1 MGKPFSG
8 QKEHFDAVIK
18 TAQYLAGLTSDRD
31 IWTELGKVV
40 TRFFGADIVAF
51 ASRRPDGRIIVHS
64 CIPTEEGLCPRLVE
78 AAGETIGQVLESGF
92 LASETLALPQA
103 YSIAFLPLTEGR
115 RTATVM
121 LAGHRTDA
129 PLPRELLN
137 VYLAVAGLFDTTLAR
152 IASEHRFLSMA
163 DNVPEML
170 YQMLRYPDGKARFTY
185 VSKGSSAVLGLPPDE
200 LLADAAAFGGGFHA
214 EDRAAYEAALARC
227 EASGERLNLAFRW
240 LDRAGGVRH
249 VLLNAMPS
257 AQEDGSIAW
266 DGAAQDVTER
276 ERLEEE
282 RKRSLMKLEES
293 MEDTI
298 QAIATTIEMRD
309 PYTAGHQRRVAGLA
323 RRIAEEM
330 RLPAEEVHGIYLAAT
345 IHDIGKIHIPA
356 EILSFPGKLGEIEY
370 ALIRAHAQAGYDIL
384 KNVEFPWPVAQM
396 VYQHHEHLDGSGYP
410 RGLKG
415 GEVMLGARILCVA
428 DVVES
433 MASYRPYRPGLGTRK
448 ALAEIRKNRGRL
460 YDAAV
465 VDTCLGLFR
474 EKGYAFEFK

>member
-1 MGKPFSG
+1 MDKQFSA
-8 QKEHFDAVIK
+8 QNPHFDAVIK

-51 ASRRPDGRIIVHS
+51 AGRRPDGRVIVHS
-64 CIPTEEGLCPRLVE
+64 CSPAGASLCPRLVE
-78 AAGETIGQVLESGF
+78 AAGKTITQVLDSGF
-92 LASETLALPQA
+92 LASETLELPQA
-103 YSIAFLPLTEGR
+103 CSVAFLPLTEGR

-121 LAGHRTDA
+121 LVGHCADA
-129 PLPRELLN
+129 PLSRELLN

-152 IASEHRFLSMA
+152 ITSENRFLSMA

-185 VSKGSSAVLGLPPDE
+185 VSKGSSEVLGLPPDE
-200 LLADAAAFGGGFHA
+200 LLADATAFSGGFHV
-214 EDRAAYEAALARC
+214 EDRQAYEAALARC
-227 EASGERLNLAFRW
+227 EAGAVRLNQAFRW

-249 VLLNAMPS
+249 ILLNAMPRS
-257 AQEDGSIAW
+257 RAQEDGSVAW
-266 DGAAQDVTER
+266 DGAAQDISGR
-276 ERLEEE
+276 ERLEAEC
-282 RKRSLMKLEES
+282 KRSLEQLEHS
-293 MEDTI
+293 MEETV
-298 QAIATTIEMRD
+298 QAIASTIEMRD
-309 PYTAGHQRRVAGLA
+309 PYTAGHQRRVAELA
-323 RRIAEEM
+323 LRIAEEM
-330 RLPAEEVHGIYLAAT
+330 DLPADEVHGIYLAAT

-370 ALIRAHAQAGYDIL
+370 ALIKVHVQAGYDIL
-384 KNVEFPWPVAQM
+384 KNIEFPWPVAQM

-415 GEVMLGARILCVA
+415 DEIMLGARILCVA

-433 MASYRPYRPGLGTRK
+433 MASYRPYRPGLGAEK
-448 ALAEIRKNRGRL
+448 ALVEIRTNRGRL

-465 VDTCLGLFR
+465 VDVCLGLFG
-474 EKGYAFEFK
+474 KGYEFR